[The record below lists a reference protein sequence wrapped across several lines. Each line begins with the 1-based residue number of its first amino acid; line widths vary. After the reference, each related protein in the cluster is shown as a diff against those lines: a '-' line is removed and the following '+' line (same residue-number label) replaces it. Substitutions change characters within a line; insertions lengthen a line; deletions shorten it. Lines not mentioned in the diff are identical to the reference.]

1 MRDKELELNFAVVT
15 QSGETVPSI
24 FEKKT
29 TAKYLNWGEYNQ
41 LPNYLWDSYLKN
53 SNMQAIV
60 NTTIDYIIGEGSTT
74 NAPID
79 EDTISLIINDYI
91 IFGGY
96 AVECLRNSFG
106 NICKINYLNIMNL
119 RVDEDLTTAYIS
131 DQWMKYSG
139 KNVKTLPLFNPDEK
153 QSHFIYFYR
162 GNITRNIYPIPTYIG
177 ALKSIEILNEVR
189 NFHLNNLQ
197 NNFSASCIINLN
209 NGNIKQR
216 ELKEIE
222 EQLKEKYT
230 GSNSAGKF
238 VLING
243 GDKDHSATIERL
255 NQDDFGD
262 LYKALDESSKEDIFT
277 AFRINPMLL
286 GVNVATGFSKEEFQQ
301 AAALYN
307 STTIRPL
314 RRNIK
319 KSFQKL
325 GYDIDFKDIKINW
338 GE

>member
-1 MRDKELELNFAVVT
+1 
-15 QSGETVPSI
+15 
-24 FEKKT
+24 
-29 TAKYLNWGEYNQ
+29 
-41 LPNYLWDSYLKN
+41 
-53 SNMQAIV
+53 
-60 NTTIDYIIGEGSTT
+60 
-74 NAPID
+74 
-79 EDTISLIINDYI
+79 
-91 IFGGY
+91 
-96 AVECLRNSFG
+96 
-106 NICKINYLNIMNL
+106 MNL

-139 KNVKTLPLFNPDEK
+139 KNVKTLPLYNPDEK